1 MFLNSE
7 NSQTSF
13 LVFTIH
19 GKILESLIR
28 IRNVKS
34 LIRIINAKY
43 RLQLGIKN
51 QNYLID
57 HILYQVF
64 EIILNIYQESKT
76 KKQLILQ

>member
-28 IRNVKS
+28 I
-34 LIRIINAKY
+34 INAKY

-51 QNYLID
+51 
-57 HILYQVF
+57 
-64 EIILNIYQESKT
+64 
-76 KKQLILQ
+76 

>member
-19 GKILESLIR
+19 GKILESLIG

-64 EIILNIYQESKT
+64 EIILNIY
-76 KKQLILQ
+76 

>member
-57 HILYQVF
+57 HILYQIF
-64 EIILNIYQESKT
+64 EIILNIY
-76 KKQLILQ
+76 

>member
-28 IRNVKS
+28 TRNVKS

-51 QNYLID
+51 
-57 HILYQVF
+57 
-64 EIILNIYQESKT
+64 
-76 KKQLILQ
+76 

>member
-64 EIILNIYQESKT
+64 EIILNIY
-76 KKQLILQ
+76 

>member
-57 HILYQVF
+57 HILYQIF
-64 EIILNIYQESKT
+64 KIILNIY
-76 KKQLILQ
+76 